1 MTQRWLA
8 GLTRGTALAA
18 LPLVACSTPQ
28 RIAPPPAEVTIVT
41 VAPRSVDQVFELVGN
56 VEASKSVAVRAQVA
70 GILVAREFVE
80 GTAVHAGQVL
90 YRIDSTTYYADW
102 QRAKAQLADAE
113 ARFANAEKN
122 RTRMAAMLK
131 IGAIAQRELDNAD
144 TEAKRSAAALDDTRA
159 ALDAAKKRLDD
170 TVVRAELAGRIGKTH
185 LEVGATVQGP
195 GDILTTID
203 VLDPVYV
210 TINPSGRQVLE
221 WRRDPQAARWLM
233 PGGGLKAEA
242 VLTDGVVAPSKGK
255 LTFIDPVVDPST
267 GTQQVR
273 IEFPNRDQLLLP
285 GEFVRVRLLGFTID
299 SAIVIPQRA
308 VLQQLGHQ
316 TVYVVSTGDTVRV
329 QEVEATGWTGEDWLI
344 QSGLSP
350 GDRVIVDGTQKVGPG
365 SVVRPVPLESQ

>member
-1 MTQRWLA
+1 
-8 GLTRGTALAA
+8 
-18 LPLVACSTPQ
+18 
-28 RIAPPPAEVTIVT
+28 
-41 VAPRSVDQVFELVGN
+41 
-56 VEASKSVAVRAQVA
+56 
-70 GILVAREFVE
+70 
-80 GTAVHAGQVL
+80 
-90 YRIDSTTYYADW
+90 
-102 QRAKAQLADAE
+102 
-113 ARFANAEKN
+113 
-122 RTRMAAMLK
+122 
-131 IGAIAQRELDNAD
+131 
-144 TEAKRSAAALDDTRA
+144 
-159 ALDAAKKRLDD
+159 
-170 TVVRAELAGRIGKTH
+170 
-185 LEVGATVQGP
+185 
-195 GDILTTID
+195 LTTID

-221 WRRDPQAARWLM
+221 WRRDPQAARRLM

>member
-1 MTQRWLA
+1 
-8 GLTRGTALAA
+8 
-18 LPLVACSTPQ
+18 
-28 RIAPPPAEVTIVT
+28 
-41 VAPRSVDQVFELVGN
+41 VDQVFELVGN

-221 WRRDPQAARWLM
+221 WRRDPQAARRLM